1 MACICKPEWATWGVL
16 GQQWLHSKTLFSK
29 PQRVVKGMKRESGGG
44 GTEEKVFFETWAQY
58 AAKAELELTVYSTAD
73 LELAISLPQPPRS

>member
-44 GTEEKVFFETWAQY
+44 GNRRESGF
-58 AAKAELELTVYSTAD
+58 
-73 LELAISLPQPPRS
+73 

>member
-44 GTEEKVFFETWAQY
+44 GTEEKVVFETWAHLAQ
-58 AAKAELELTVYSTAD
+58 AD
-73 LELAISLPQPPRS
+73 LELSVQPKKTKFLIFLPALS